1 MKKTNFTLSNLK
13 YGLSFCLMMVV
24 MFFASQLQAQVST
37 QLPPLKPVQQAI
49 DALYAQ
55 KNSTET
61 LYKTGGS
68 ADVQLKKQIDLFS
81 TVIDALNNRQDQNMN
96 TESVVLSSLVNN
108 NTAHLIVRNG
118 NTVDLDA
125 TVRSILSLSEYQ
137 ALINTVKI

>member
-1 MKKTNFTLSNLK
+1 
-13 YGLSFCLMMVV
+13 MMVV